1 MSPPPLGLELRDEVL
16 PSQLDWVIKIS
27 LLPPV
32 DDLRGSFQPYD
43 SMIPAGGIQLTL
55 VMLGW
60 SSWAVEWEGVGTGRS
75 QGRPV
80 LST

>member
-27 LLPPV
+27 LLPLV

-60 SSWAVEWEGVGTGRS
+60 SSWAVEWEGVRTGRS